1 MVTLLLHWTKWKF
14 PKPWLETPKKTPL
27 NSEFPLG
34 NSGWSVAKRSWY
46 GQQFPSTHMQKWCS
60 RGIFFHR
67 RHAMIIKRTR
77 FFPRQL
83 KTKIYTMD
91 SICSTDCSSGQ
102 KMSVQVATMILSAQ
116 FLWKSCVLCQVCK
129 SPQSLF
135 VCFTTVYQITWTRM
149 SVHDK
154 KKI

>member
-1 MVTLLLHWTKWKF
+1 MKISKTLTR
-14 PKPWLETPKKTPL
+14 
-27 NSEFPLG
+27 NSKENAPQLRIPTGELG
-34 NSGWSVAKRSWY
+34 VVCSEEILVRIVISFHTYAEMMFKRN
-46 GQQFPSTHMQKWCS
+46 
-60 RGIFFHR
+60 FFHR

-102 KMSVQVATMILSAQ
+102 KMSVQVAAAILSAQ
-116 FLWKSCVLCQVCK
+116 FLWRSCVLCPLCK

-135 VCFTTVYQITWTRM
+135 VCFMTVYQITWTRM
-149 SVHDK
+149 SVHDQ
-154 KKI
+154 KKIKK